1 MVPSVRTVF
10 RGPRIVEITEFLF
23 RMIQYA
29 PILTIKDSIIAF
41 GGGVDVGE
49 KSTDVIAQYKDDK
62 WTAIAKLL
70 VARQGHAAIKNG
82 SNSIMVVGGPFHT

>member
-1 MVPSVRTVF
+1 MYNNP
-10 RGPRIVEITEFLF
+10 F

-29 PILTIKDSIIAF
+29 PIISIKDAIIVF

-49 KSTDVIAQYKDDK
+49 KSTDVIAQYRNDK

-70 VARQGHAAIKNG
+70 IARQGHAAIKNG
-82 SNSIMVVGGPFHT
+82 SNSIMIVGGPFHT

>member
-1 MVPSVRTVF
+1 MTAGGIF
-10 RGPRIVEITEFLF
+10 FAYMTFQF

-29 PILTIKDSIIAF
+29 PILTINDSIVVF

-49 KSTDVIAQYKDDK
+49 KSTDIIAQYKNDK